1 MSGERDYNRDG
12 SANYADLRGKDMK
25 RKMAAVLC
33 MALFLTSVTPMTLMA
48 EESNV
53 SSGVGIEEVNE
64 AEVLAGQEV
73 TENID
78 EAGAPGESAETEE
91 VEEAGESARTEEAE
105 EAGNPGEAAKTEE
118 VEEAGNP
125 AEAAKVE
132 EVEETGTSGES
143 VKAEDAE
150 EAVKA
155 EEEEELVQAANPTVS
170 YRTHVQKYG
179 WQGWKTDGAMSGTQG
194 ESKRLEGIEIKVQG
208 VQDLGIRY
216 KTHVQKYGW
225 QGWKQDGGMS
235 GTSGESKRLEAIQ
248 IELTGA
254 SASKYDVYYCVHA
267 QKYGWMN
274 WAKNGAQAGTAGYS
288 YRLEGIKIRILPK
301 GSNAPAKEGK
311 QNAAFISKTDG
322 PAMNIT
328 AAGVAYNTHV
338 QSYGWQEYVV
348 NGAMS
353 GTSGQSKRLEG
364 IHIMLTGQ
372 KYSGDIEYRTHVQK
386 YGWQGWKK
394 NGAMSGTS
402 GEAKR
407 LEAID
412 IRLTGEMANHYDV
425 YYRVHA
431 QSFGWL
437 NWAKNGQS
445 AGTAGFGKR
454 LEGIQIV
461 LVEKGKAAP
470 GNLNG
475 VTSVKDL
482 PFYDKTNTS
491 LFEIDGAYAGIEAN
505 MKLNGSGSGYHAK
518 INIHDAHGVAV
529 SFGIQYEYNLSRQYP
544 NITGNNTAFL
554 VENVMSHATQ
564 AGHQGKNY
572 HFIRSANLGQDYK
585 VAFSWYK
592 DNSLRFYVDGQEIF
606 RTSTTLTPP
615 LFFQVEGSCMKNGDT
630 INAQFSNVRVKCG
643 SSPYYGIWADWGD
656 KDFDFFGLDAKVT
669 KKGTVVDNGQWST
682 NGWASYGISATVTGT
697 ARIGGGADWDT
708 CFSQVEPKT
717 GQRGLPLSGIVMIA
731 SKEAAYS

>member
-1 MSGERDYNRDG
+1 ERE
-12 SANYADLRGKDMK
+12 KKMK
-25 RKMAAVLC
+25 STWIRKTMAIVLTAAC
-33 MALFLTSVTPMTLMA
+33 MATAVPAAAA
-48 EESNV
+48 EEV
-53 SSGVGIEEVNE
+53 PAAETAGTPEAAALPAETEQQAEIAAEETVFAAGAEAVADE
-64 AEVLAGQEV
+64 AEQPAAQ
-73 TENID
+73 T
-78 EAGAPGESAETEE
+78 ESAEAAAAAEADAPAKVAAPTKADAATETAAPT
-91 VEEAGESARTEEAE
+91 VTDTPAEADVSAVTEEAE
-105 EAGNPGEAAKTEE
+105 
-118 VEEAGNP
+118 
-125 AEAAKVE
+125 AEAAE
-132 EVEETGTSGES
+132 P
-143 VKAEDAE
+143 
-150 EAVKA
+150 
-155 EEEEELVQAANPTVS
+155 EEELEQAPEETETPVVTYS
-170 YRTHVQKYG
+170 THVQTFG
-179 WQGWKTDGAMSGTQG
+179 WQDPVTNGEVSGTEG
-194 ESKRLEGIEIKVQG
+194 LSKRLEGIRISVSG
-208 VQDLGIRY
+208 VEGLG
-216 KTHVQKYGW
+216 
-225 QGWKQDGGMS
+225 
-235 GTSGESKRLEAIQ
+235 
-248 IELTGA
+248 
-254 SASKYDVYYCVHA
+254 
-267 QKYGWMN
+267 
-274 WAKNGAQAGTAGYS
+274 
-288 YRLEGIKIRILPK
+288 
-301 GSNAPAKEGK
+301 
-311 QNAAFISKTDG
+311 
-322 PAMNIT
+322 
-328 AAGVAYNTHV
+328 
-338 QSYGWQEYVV
+338 
-348 NGAMS
+348 
-353 GTSGQSKRLEG
+353 
-364 IHIMLTGQ
+364 
-372 KYSGDIEYRTHVQK
+372 IEYRTHVQK

-592 DNSLRFYVDGQEIF
+592 DNSLRFYVNGEEIY